1 LKEKN
6 GGEKMFFIVGEKKI
20 MGKMTSIE
28 KIMKER
34 KRERD

>member
-1 LKEKN
+1 
-6 GGEKMFFIVGEKKI
+6 

-34 KRERD
+34 KRERETDGIYIMKRC